1 MVTPNAL
8 SSLIEVFSYYF
19 INSMVTISALIFIAG
34 ARTMVLT
41 TMIKQLQYVNR
52 FNEVF
57 VLSLLILATNLAAK
71 ALFSRLAGYRSKHST
86 KNAKKEGIK

>member
-1 MVTPNAL
+1 MAEGTNLEADMVTMSTFYVQSA
-8 SSLIEVFSYYF
+8 
-19 INSMVTISALIFIAG
+19 ISALVFIAG

-57 VLSLLILATNLAAK
+57 VLSLLILTTNLLAK
-71 ALFSRLAGYRSKHST
+71 QLFSRLARCKAVH
-86 KNAKKEGIK
+86 KK